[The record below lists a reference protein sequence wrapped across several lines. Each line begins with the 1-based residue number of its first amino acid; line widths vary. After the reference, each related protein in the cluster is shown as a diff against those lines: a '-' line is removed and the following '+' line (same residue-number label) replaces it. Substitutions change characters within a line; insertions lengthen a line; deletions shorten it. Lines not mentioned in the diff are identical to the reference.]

1 MGLTCKPIG
10 KLQGVFRTLENE
22 LIKKE
27 KEKAEME
34 KKRKKEGGET
44 EKSK

>member
-1 MGLTCKPIG
+1 MGLTCKATG
-10 KLQGVFRTLENE
+10 RLQGIFRKLENE
-22 LIKKE
+22 LIK

-44 EKSK
+44 EKGK